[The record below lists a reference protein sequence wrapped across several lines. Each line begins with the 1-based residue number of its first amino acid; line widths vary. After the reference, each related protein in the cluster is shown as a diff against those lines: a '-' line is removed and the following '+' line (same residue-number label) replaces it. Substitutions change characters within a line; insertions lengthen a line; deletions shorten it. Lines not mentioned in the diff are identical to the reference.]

1 MRVGLRVYLYSML
14 VIIAALALLGM
25 MSIVKYETI
34 LTETLAKRL
43 SVVVDDTGSSIE
55 KAGTLGVTLRSL
67 AQQPT
72 GPVAGARQLL
82 AGTAT
87 VLALDMTGRPIAV
100 GGEQQRLPF
109 STELMADRI
118 AAKEK
123 SWHLRAEGFLIAGTT
138 VINSF
143 GEAEGAIVALLP
155 DAVIETR
162 DDAML
167 ARIIQFG
174 VIVLVPTAILA
185 AVLIFFSIR
194 PLGRSIHAMRNV
206 VEEREQPDGVNLT
219 TGPLAPTLQ
228 WFSRIFGDLEK
239 QRKEADE
246 TLDAIETLARM
257 ESGKHGQ

>member
-25 MSIVKYETI
+25 MSIVKYESI

-43 SVVVDDTGSSIE
+43 SVVVDDTGSSVE

-87 VLALDMTGRPIAV
+87 VMALDMGGQPITMV
-100 GGEQQRLPF
+100 GEEQRLPIPVGP
-109 STELMADRI
+109 MAARI

-123 SWHLRAEGFLIAGTT
+123 SWHLRTDGFLVAGTT

-143 GEAEGAIVALLP
+143 GEAEGAVIALLP
-155 DAVIETR
+155 DSVIEAR

-174 VIVLVPTAILA
+174 VIVLIPTAVLA
-185 AVLIFFSIR
+185 AILIYFSIR
-194 PLGRSIHAMRNV
+194 PLGRSIHAMREV
-206 VEEREQPDGVNLT
+206 VEERAPHGGAHLSA
-219 TGPLAPTLQ
+219 GPLAPTLQ